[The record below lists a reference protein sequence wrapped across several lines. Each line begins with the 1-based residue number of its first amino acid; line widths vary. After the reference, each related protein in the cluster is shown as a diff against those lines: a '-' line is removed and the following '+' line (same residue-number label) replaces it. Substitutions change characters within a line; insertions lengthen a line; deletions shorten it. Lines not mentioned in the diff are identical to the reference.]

1 MINIILPP
9 LFNMSHESIVIKKRN
24 RPQTRAREISVERE
38 SESESTVPIEDEK
51 NLPSVAPL
59 PFRHTPHFTHQVLH
73 SIEDLIELRKLR
85 RAREGIDVGKL
96 NKGDLKKKKKKTEDD
111 ATTTTPTGLIK
122 SGRQEVVDEEE

>member
-1 MINIILPP
+1 MAHIAGRPDIQAKAWAELDRVVGRDRLP
-9 LFNMSHESIVIKKRN
+9 NE
-24 RPQTRAREISVERE
+24 Q
-38 SESESTVPIEDEK
+38 DEK